1 MPKPGLYAN
10 IWAKRKRIAEGSG
23 ERMRK
28 PGSKGSPTKEAF
40 VESAKTAKPEK
51 EQSMKT
57 KKMASGGMAKMPKI
71 AEMDKVGRALK
82 RATSDAKGRA
92 MKKMGPSL
100 PGGVIAMKKGGS
112 AKRGK

>member
-1 MPKPGLYAN
+1 MSKPGLYAN

-28 PGSKGSPTKEAF
+28 PGSEGSPTKEAF
-40 VESAKTAKPEK
+40 VESAKTAKSKK

-57 KKMASGGMAKMPKI
+57 KKMATGGMAKMGKM
-71 AEMDKVGRALK
+71 ASLDTAGRALK
-82 RATSDAKGRA
+82 RASSDAKGRA
-92 MKKMGPSL
+92 MKKTGPTL
-100 PGGVIAMKKGGS
+100 TGGMMAMKKGGS